1 MKLPGIFP
9 KMAEI
14 LNNAHGRK
22 LTSTEICLLI
32 DEAAAVVVAG
42 NIRRSAGMRQFASN
56 DHEAARAKDNLW
68 QQGEDG
74 SWRIDPKRDALRM
87 ANHTR
92 VFHGQP
98 DFPTIQD
105 AVRKQFYS
113 GEGAIQYVPEAVA
126 RANVDLLCDETS
138 RRNFLCAYNR
148 FGRADAARYL
158 KELASHNGVELSQE
172 ELDHRMDA
180 TDSTPVAKSLART
193 STATFRKFT

>member
-1 MKLPGIFP
+1 
-9 KMAEI
+9 
-14 LNNAHGRK
+14 
-22 LTSTEICLLI
+22 
-32 DEAAAVVVAG
+32 
-42 NIRRSAGMRQFASN
+42 
-56 DHEAARAKDNLW
+56 
-68 QQGEDG
+68 
-74 SWRIDPKRDALRM
+74 M

-158 KELASHNGVELSQE
+158 KELASHNGVELSQ
-172 ELDHRMDA
+172 RIWITA
-180 TDSTPVAKSLART
+180 WIVTDSTLRRNHWRGLPQPFGSSPEHARSDRLRGLDKAFRAAGLAVAALLHH
-193 STATFRKFT
+193 KFKEPRYQRSRGGSNRGCLVHRFL